1 MLWSIEPL
9 GYPSVSTACDILG
22 LIRLP
27 HNNHRGLLRLGF
39 DPSDL
44 PFVAVCYHTPDKL
57 LVAEGSDYHE
67 AIKEYLK
74 DEMGVQVLT
83 ISEALQQV

>member
-1 MLWSIEPL
+1 M
-9 GYPSVSTACDILG
+9 
-22 LIRLP
+22 
-27 HNNHRGLLRLGF
+27 
-39 DPSDL
+39 

-57 LVAEGSDYHE
+57 LVAEGSDYHEAISDYHE

>member
-1 MLWSIEPL
+1 M
-9 GYPSVSTACDILG
+9 
-22 LIRLP
+22 
-27 HNNHRGLLRLGF
+27 
-39 DPSDL
+39 